1 MSLISLP
8 YANPFR
14 IHLSVPN
21 KPQMHSFVPIAW
33 FSLTGK
39 MDFPWINEI
48 ILIKV
53 QKQLTNIDIL
63 FFINCSNIYFE
74 HSSQQFK
81 CFFEARVSFQGN
93 CIHCAWMQAYLEV
106 SLLWRCKCFKCCKT
120 NTMFSM
126 NQSATVT
133 ATIIA
138 VLSAGPILTLDYGS
152 MNRWGF
158 FSSSRTI

>member
-53 QKQLTNIDIL
+53 QKQITNIDIL

-81 CFFEARVSFQGN
+81 CFFEARVSRKL
-93 CIHCAWMQAYLEV
+93 H
-106 SLLWRCKCFKCCKT
+106 SLC
-120 NTMFSM
+120 M
-126 NQSATVT
+126 NASISRGFLYCGDVN
-133 ATIIA
+133 
-138 VLSAGPILTLDYGS
+138 VLSAVKQTQCFQWISQLL
-152 MNRWGF
+152 
-158 FSSSRTI
+158 